1 MARLGTDGSR
11 RQNGRPACLA
21 WTRSPRDVAIKFVD
35 ALGHLRRVQP
45 VESAWSKEE
54 ANVIRRKR
62 ISDNAQTPQTR
73 WYSVPRCPY

>member
-45 VESAWSKEE
+45 VESAFQGGYPELQEMPGEQPRS
-54 ANVIRRKR
+54 N
-62 ISDNAQTPQTR
+62 QTL
-73 WYSVPRCPY
+73 